1 MRTDDFW
8 NVVKYWCIVHYF
20 SRWKCIIPRV
30 LDVLMADKICSDYHA
45 NIGKIKSNAV
55 KIWSFFWSKQFNAIY
70 GRDIPVAMPVILVTE
85 SLSNRNEIYII
96 YNKFRAK
103 CFTGNELLKYLAS
116 SREAHQNNFYSP
128 ISPVPYSKVQWRSA
142 RKILVF
148 NLVHISTIESMSM
161 GVGANKDV
169 YCLSTYLFCLFY
181 NVS

>member
-20 SRWKCIIPRV
+20 SHWKCIIPRV
-30 LDVLMADKICSDYHA
+30 LDVPMADKICSDYHA

-103 CFTGNELLKYLAS
+103 CFTGNELLKSHKSCS
-116 SREAHQNNFYSP
+116 SIKYCS
-128 ISPVPYSKVQWRSA
+128 S
-142 RKILVF
+142 
-148 NLVHISTIESMSM
+148 NLSTIS
-161 GVGANKDV
+161 
-169 YCLSTYLFCLFY
+169 LHT
-181 NVS
+181 